1 MQVEDHPNHQE
12 ALLGR
17 AETQKVA
24 PPVSSV
30 RTASSSISL
39 PLHGI
44 SRQATAVQASDNY
57 SKNMVNTWYCGDP
70 ALHEGEIRFSLV
82 RGPDSTKYSYTMNGS
97 CC

>member
-1 MQVEDHPNHQE
+1 MEDHQE

-30 RTASSSISL
+30 RTASSSTSL

-44 SRQATAVQASDNY
+44 SRQATAVQASDN
-57 SKNMVNTWYCGDP
+57 
-70 ALHEGEIRFSLV
+70 
-82 RGPDSTKYSYTMNGS
+82 
-97 CC
+97 

>member
-1 MQVEDHPNHQE
+1 MCPCIGAGGCSDWFISERDLVCELELHWGVYWTSGHEWMQVEDHPNHQE

-30 RTASSSISL
+30 RTASSSTSL

-44 SRQATAVQASDNY
+44 SRQATALQASDN
-57 SKNMVNTWYCGDP
+57 
-70 ALHEGEIRFSLV
+70 
-82 RGPDSTKYSYTMNGS
+82 
-97 CC
+97 